1 MTDDVSGMRNIKLLL
16 EYDGTRFHGWQYQPG
31 LRTVQGEIQRALK
44 VIFNQ
49 EITVHGAGRTDAG
62 VHARGQV
69 ANFLISNSMSVNT
82 ITAALNGNLPRDVRI
97 IASEEAPENFHARF
111 DAIKRAYS
119 YTITTREKAI
129 DRWYVW
135 CYKAKM
141 DLPRMNQAAQY
152 LVGEHDFR
160 AFCHVD
166 QPLEHYRCFVEH
178 IQLEQKDELIILTIV
193 ANRFLHHM
201 VRIILG
207 TLINV
212 GRGFTAI
219 EQIPVILES
228 RDRSK
233 AGPTVPA
240 KGLCLERIYY

>member
-1 MTDDVSGMRNIKLLL
+1 MTESLTRMRNIKLLL

-44 VIFNQ
+44 VIFSQ
-49 EITVHGAGRTDAG
+49 DITVHGAGRTDTG

-69 ANFLISNSMSVNT
+69 ANFLIHHSMPVHT

-97 IASEEAPENFHARF
+97 ITAEEAPENFHARY
-111 DAIKRAYS
+111 DAIKRQYS
-119 YTITTREKAI
+119 YTIATREKAI

-135 CYKAKM
+135 CYKAKL
-141 DLPRMNQAAQY
+141 DLPSMNEAAQY
-152 LVGEHDFR
+152 LLGEHDFR

-166 QPLEHYRCFVEH
+166 QPLEHYRCFVES
-178 IQLEQKDELIILTIV
+178 IQLEQKGELIILSIV

-228 RDRSK
+228 RDRSR

-240 KGLCLERIYY
+240 KGLCLEKIYY